1 MATAKQERSVIHLE
15 LNAEHYYFGS
25 VKALCDHF
33 GKDKIGI
40 GYKSLANFGISL
52 DKPYRNKYCTIR
64 KGILVTSPKAE

>member
-33 GKDKIGI
+33 GKDK
-40 GYKSLANFGISL
+40 
-52 DKPYRNKYCTIR
+52 
-64 KGILVTSPKAE
+64 